1 MSSHIAAEYSY
12 KLANQARLRLSS
24 SLSSEGG
31 INASIGS
38 DHKITE
44 HTRIGMTMECGL
56 PLGVIVKFR

>member
-1 MSSHIAAEYSY
+1 MSSHIAGEYSY
-12 KLANQARLRLSS
+12 KLANQVRLSMTC

-31 INASIGS
+31 INVSIGS
-38 DHKITE
+38 DHKVAE